1 LNNFEIKKIIDN
13 GTKINNSL
21 IRNMEN
27 LVVANKIPKDNF
39 YSGDYIEGYGNL
51 RLFFL
56 NPEKNDSIRSNEHT
70 KSIVLKLKYKN
81 VDVLFISDLNI
92 EGDSY
97 ITNIY
102 GDFLKSDIL
111 KVSHH
116 GSKNA
121 SSIPFLMKCKPEYS
135 VISCGKDNIF
145 GHPSE
150 MVLTKLNLLGSKILR
165 TDKDGAVIFE
175 SDGKI
180 LELIKWK

>member
-1 LNNFEIKKIIDN
+1 
-13 GTKINNSL
+13 
-21 IRNMEN
+21 MEN
-27 LVVANKIPKDNF
+27 LVVANKIPRDKF
-39 YSGDYIEGYGNL
+39 FSGDFIEGYGNL

-56 NPEKNDSIRSNEHT
+56 NPVKDDSLHSGEHS
-70 KSIVLKLKYKN
+70 KSIVVKLKYEESEI
-81 VDVLFISDLNI
+81 LFISDLNF
-92 EGDSY
+92 EGENI
-97 ITNIY
+97 ITSTY

-121 SSIPFLMKCKPEYS
+121 SSIPFLIKCKPEYA

-150 MVLTKLNLLGSKILR
+150 LVLTKLDILNSRILR

-175 SDGKI
+175 SDGKA
-180 LELIKWK
+180 LELVTWK